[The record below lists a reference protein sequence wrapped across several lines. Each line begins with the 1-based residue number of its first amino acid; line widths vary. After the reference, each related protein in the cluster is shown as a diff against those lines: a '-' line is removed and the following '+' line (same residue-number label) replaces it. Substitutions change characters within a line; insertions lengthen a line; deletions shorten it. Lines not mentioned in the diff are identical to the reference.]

1 MLDPAGKSLYLQ
13 AWWYRGWSGLGP
25 NAPIP
30 LPIIPAFQDASCNN
44 VLPSPQPW
52 HWERAWVLC
61 VATLTKTDRGS
72 ARPRGT
78 GNQHMGSSSLQ
89 WRVLCSI
96 SDPDLNSAPCAQEV
110 QAELLGCGMLLPQAG
125 NWVSSWKAVCL
136 CRVTRFL
143 SRREMLNFCT
153 SVCRIRTLSD

>member
-52 HWERAWVLC
+52 HWERGMSPVCGHPHQDRQALPALGTL
-61 VATLTKTDRGS
+61 ATSIR
-72 ARPRGT
+72 AAPP
-78 GNQHMGSSSLQ
+78 
-89 WRVLCSI
+89 CSDA
-96 SDPDLNSAPCAQEV
+96 SSAPFQIQIWILHPV
-110 QAELLGCGMLLPQAG
+110 LKRSRQ
-125 NWVSSWKAVCL
+125 SSWAVRCF
-136 CRVTRFL
+136 CPTQETESAAGGQCVCVVSHTSFL
-143 SRREMLNFCT
+143 GGKC
-153 SVCRIRTLSD
+153 